1 MCTVLFIR
9 AHGVFW
15 TSQSMCVCVCVS
27 TQMRINTHAHCKDT
41 LKELT
46 VSTFIF
52 HWINKPVKGKHE
64 PHLQKS
70 TAWGYCIH
78 EVKTSKKQLI
88 LIISYRFLTNY
99 KQCYWTYTWYA
110 LMNKTENEWKMFF
123 SSGRAQAI
131 YKHPQSALHL
141 QQISLTK
148 KKYEAIKLAL
158 HAFNRSPLSTC
169 ACVWLKS
176 NHRAKCSPVQ
186 TAHSGVY
193 TFIKV
198 LWEGREHNFTSP
210 TYSLRFY
217 TASPLARDESCFA
230 KKKIEKWM

>member
-1 MCTVLFIR
+1 
-9 AHGVFW
+9 
-15 TSQSMCVCVCVS
+15 
-27 TQMRINTHAHCKDT
+27 MRINTHAHCKDT
-41 LKELT
+41 VKELT

-88 LIISYRFLTNY
+88 SIISYRFLTNY
-99 KQCYWTYTWYA
+99 KEYYWISTWYA
-110 LMNKTENEWKMFF
+110 LMNKTENEWKMHVFF
-123 SSGRAQAI
+123 FLWQSTSNI
-131 YKHPQSALHL
+131 ETSTICFTFTTNIPHKKH
-141 QQISLTK
+141 
-148 KKYEAIKLAL
+148 EAIKLAL

-210 TYSLRFY
+210 TYSMRFY

-230 KKKIEKWM
+230 KRNEKWM